1 MCCSQR
7 RDACRRPRSFLRTL
21 ESCRQR
27 EERGNATE
35 GVHVHTHTHTRTHT
49 HSRTYTLTH
58 THTHEHTH
66 RDTESHIN
74 TYPHTERKMHAR
86 GRARIQKGD
95 DSWCATSSFCIGGE
109 FVYTEL
115 WGRSSANEPV
125 LYMIRHNG
133 ASVCVRC
140 LGHDFDEWELPSS
153 PMMMMMMMMSMIV
166 MMRMLMRVRMRS
178 VFFLHS
184 SNSRRIQLL

>member
-1 MCCSQR
+1 
-7 RDACRRPRSFLRTL
+7 
-21 ESCRQR
+21 
-27 EERGNATE
+27 
-35 GVHVHTHTHTRTHT
+35 
-49 HSRTYTLTH
+49 
-58 THTHEHTH
+58 
-66 RDTESHIN
+66 
-74 TYPHTERKMHAR
+74 MHAR

-95 DSWCATSSFCIGGE
+95 DSWCAMSSFCIGGE

-140 LGHDFDEWELPSS
+140 LGHDFYEWELPSS

-184 SNSRRIQLL
+184 SNSRHIQLLQSRPWVLGQSPCVAARAASGLSGSFEPLFFHPEA

>member
-1 MCCSQR
+1 M
-7 RDACRRPRSFLRTL
+7 
-21 ESCRQR
+21 
-27 EERGNATE
+27 
-35 GVHVHTHTHTRTHT
+35 
-49 HSRTYTLTH
+49 
-58 THTHEHTH
+58 
-66 RDTESHIN
+66 N

-95 DSWCATSSFCIGGE
+95 DSWCAMSSFCIGGE

-140 LGHDFDEWELPSS
+140 LGHDFDECALQAMWTCGSDPRRAGKHKLQWMCDGSERNSTTRIPNTSCTPERPLRTYVPTSAM
-153 PMMMMMMMMSMIV
+153 PLCNLIWK
-166 MMRMLMRVRMRS
+166 LALRS
-178 VFFLHS
+178 ASFAPGCHGRPAS
-184 SNSRRIQLL
+184 T